1 MSDEEIK
8 EHPSYGVIGI
18 SRVNGHQHFFGSD
31 TKPTSY
37 IDIRIKRAENHNEL
51 GRSWYFGKERLIELR
66 MTNTQFAE
74 LITSLNQGDG
84 IPCTLEYVKGEGKI
98 EQEKEK
104 EYKVDFH
111 KRKMSDNAKKVLENL
126 NRQIEQA
133 TVSISKLPK
142 KDQENL
148 NVIFSSLKMELNRNF
163 PWYMGQYY
171 EAMEQVAQD
180 IKSNMEADLM
190 HKLQQLGL
198 ETLHNALENKQLKLE
213 K

>member
-1 MSDEEIK
+1 MKDEEVK
-8 EHPSYGVIGI
+8 RHPSYGVIGI

-31 TKPTSY
+31 TKPDSY
-37 IDIRIKRAENHNEL
+37 IDIRIKRAEQINEI

-74 LITSLNQGDG
+74 MITSLNQGGG
-84 IPCTLEYVKGEGKI
+84 IPCTLEFVAGEGKI

-111 KRKMSDNAKKVLENL
+111 KRKMSENAQKVLERL
-126 NRQIEQA
+126 NSQIEDA
-133 TVSISKLPK
+133 TKSIQKLPK

-148 NVIFSSLKMELNRNF
+148 NIIFSSLKRDLNQNF
-163 PWYMGQYY
+163 PWYMQQYY
-171 EAMEQVAQD
+171 ETMETVAQD

-198 ETLHNALENKQLKLE
+198 ETLQNALENKQLKLE
-213 K
+213 

>member
-1 MSDEEIK
+1 MKDEEVK
-8 EHPSYGVIGI
+8 NHPSYGLIGI

-31 TKPTSY
+31 TKPDSY
-37 IDIRIKRAENHNEL
+37 IDIRIKRAEQSNEI
-51 GRSWYFGKERLIELR
+51 GRSWYFGRERLIELR

-74 LITSLNQGDG
+74 MITSLNQGEG
-84 IPCTLEYVKGEGKI
+84 IPCTLEFVKGEGKI

-111 KRKMSDNAKKVLENL
+111 KRKMSENAKKVLERL
-126 NRQIEQA
+126 NSQIEDA
-133 TVSISKLPK
+133 TKSIQKLPK

-148 NVIFSSLKMELNRNF
+148 NVIFSSLKRELNQNF
-163 PWYMGQYY
+163 PWYMQQYY
-171 EAMEQVAQD
+171 ETMETVAQD

-198 ETLHNALENKQLKLE
+198 ETLQNALENKQLKLQE
-213 K
+213 